1 MCSLALLVLHR
12 EHLAE
17 HHGALFHALLT
28 NWQKQRDGGVCA
40 KPSRGRQEPQHT
52 RPAART
58 RENGRGRRRTA
69 RHPAGKESLTHHPR
83 LTERGSR
90 ATHIYSVRLIF
101 CVPLIV

>member
-1 MCSLALLVLHR
+1 MMCVCLLALLVLHR

-40 KPSRGRQEPQHT
+40 KPSGGRQEPQHT
-52 RPAART
+52 RPGAHP

-69 RHPAGKESLTHHPR
+69 SNPAREESLKHRPPSFLR
-83 LTERGSR
+83 
-90 ATHIYSVRLIF
+90 V
-101 CVPLIV
+101 